1 MARRP
6 RIGIT
11 MRLEL
16 ATGRFYLHRAYSE
29 AVVASGGVPVQ
40 IPLIP
45 DAEVIG
51 QVVSELD
58 GILLPGCNTDPDP
71 ALYGE
76 EPHQELRTVIPIKDQ
91 TDLLVLA
98 EAERLSL
105 PIFGICYGMQILN
118 VSRGGSLIQDI
129 PSQVHEA
136 LKHDQGEP
144 YDRNSHGLT
153 VERSSWLASLEAAG
167 NSRGAIRVNSS
178 HHQSVRNIG
187 RDLRSTAWATDG
199 VIECIEDTRAGR
211 LVVGVQWHPELTFA
225 TDDLSRELFSRF
237 IERCGE
243 LAASKASA

>member
-1 MARRP
+1 MAPRP

-11 MRLEL
+11 MRLEM

-29 AVVASGGVPVQ
+29 AVEASGGLPIQ

-45 DAEVIG
+45 KQDVIKEI
-51 QVVSELD
+51 VSELD

-76 EPHQELRTVIPIKDQ
+76 EPHQMLRTVMPVKDQ

-98 EAERLSL
+98 EAEKRGL
-105 PIFGICYGMQILN
+105 PVFGICYGMQILN

-129 PSQVHEA
+129 QSQVHEA

-144 YDRNSHGLT
+144 YDRNSHTLT
-153 VERSSWLASLEAAG
+153 VERSSWLASLEAATG
-167 NSRGAIRVNSS
+167 VDGRLRVNSS

-187 RDLRSTAWATDG
+187 RDLRATAWATDG
-199 VIECIEDTRAGR
+199 VVECIEDTRDGR
-211 LVVGVQWHPELTFA
+211 FVVGVQWHPELTFA
-225 TDDLSRELFSRF
+225 TDDLSKELFGKF
-237 IERCGE
+237 VENCAERKVR
-243 LAASKASA
+243 AVNA